1 MSIPEQPTVEN
12 IKQVLSELTPSFM
25 LWPVLPLDAPMTSGR
40 VYPRA
45 LLERE
50 MLRLKDKPV
59 PVKVVA
65 THGDVG
71 LIGGAYNFHIDG
83 NTVYAEVK
91 LAKEYELLI
100 EAGCN
105 VCFSVIGNGCV
116 APDGTGEWEVR
127 DNGGVV
133 YRVTAYEIDAVIMDY
148 APARAHLDNVLAG
161 VVTPDAHEDANVPV
175 AGGG

>member
-1 MSIPEQPTVEN
+1 M
-12 IKQVLSELTPSFM
+12 
-25 LWPVLPLDAPMTSGR
+25 
-40 VYPRA
+40 
-45 LLERE
+45 
-50 MLRLKDKPV
+50 
-59 PVKVVA
+59 
-65 THGDVG
+65 
-71 LIGGAYNFHIDG
+71 
-83 NTVYAEVK
+83 
-91 LAKEYELLI
+91 I

-105 VCFSVIGNGCV
+105 VTFNVTGTGHV